1 MVPPFMF
8 KVPVDWWKIG
18 LIAAVLAISAVLLR
32 EAAPVVYIMPA
43 DVAPLEEVTLPVRVT
58 EPQPVPLKVMYSEP
72 MSSGSLPSPNWMIA
86 GASAA
91 SVLMA
96 FIKFWI
102 VWLVVASLIGV
113 PFALSLLA
121 LNDVPLP
128 VM

>member
-1 MVPPFMF
+1 MLHIL
-8 KVPVDWWKIG
+8 PV
-18 LIAAVLAISAVLLR
+18 
-32 EAAPVVYIMPA
+32 Y
-43 DVAPLEEVTLPVRVT
+43 VAPLEEVTLPVRVT
-58 EPQPVPLKVMYSEP
+58 ETQPVPLKVMYSEP
-72 MSSGSLPSPNWMIA
+72 MSSGSLPSRNWRIA

-102 VWLVVASLIGV
+102 VWLVGASLIGV